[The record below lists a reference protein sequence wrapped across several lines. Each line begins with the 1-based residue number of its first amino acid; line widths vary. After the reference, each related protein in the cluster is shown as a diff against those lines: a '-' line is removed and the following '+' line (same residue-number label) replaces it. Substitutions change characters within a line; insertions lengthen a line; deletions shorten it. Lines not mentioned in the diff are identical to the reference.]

1 MIAMVAVVLAAGM
14 TQAAALSW
22 GSGSSAQGFNDPFGN
37 SFGNSTAY
45 TATLLVWTDGTATTP
60 VNVGSGAQ
68 VIDDTASLGAF
79 GGLSANVYGQNVNV
93 KDYAQMVIVSDDG
106 KWMRT
111 SNLRELGT
119 TPVTGNLNINFAT
132 GAGFEGGTLGG
143 SLWAGTSWVPIPEP
157 TSLALLGI
165 GAAVVGLRRKL
176 RRK

>member
-1 MIAMVAVVLAAGM
+1 M
-14 TQAAALSW
+14 TQAAALAW
-22 GSGSSAQGFNDPFGN
+22 NSGSLTDPFGAN
-37 SFGNSTAY
+37 LGSSTLY

-60 VNVGSGAQ
+60 VNVGSGTQ
-68 VIDDTASLGAF
+68 ITDGTASLNAF
-79 GGLSANVYGQNVNV
+79 AGTSANVYGANVNV

-111 SNLRELGT
+111 SKLRELGT
-119 TPVTGNLNINFAT
+119 TPGTGNLSINF
-132 GAGFEGGTLGG
+132 GSGLGFEGGTGGG
-143 SLWAGTSWVPIPEP
+143 SLWAGTSWEPIPEP